1 MKTRCRVCGKPFAS
15 KLEEAA
21 LKKLTELDE
30 AKARVLWAKRCRCS
44 QRVLSVFTSG
54 PLPPDLQWYDKF
66 MR

>member
-15 KLEEAA
+15 KLEESA
-21 LKKLTELDE
+21 LKKIAGTGRAEL
-30 AKARVLWAKRCRCS
+30 LWNKRCRCTE
-44 QRVLSVFTSG
+44 RVLSVFTSG